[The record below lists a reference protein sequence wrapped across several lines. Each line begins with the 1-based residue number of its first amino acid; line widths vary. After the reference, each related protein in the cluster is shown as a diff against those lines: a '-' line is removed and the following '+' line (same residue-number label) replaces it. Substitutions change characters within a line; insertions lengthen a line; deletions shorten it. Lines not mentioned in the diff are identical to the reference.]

1 VTERRYCPPLPQD
14 EVGPPRKREYV
25 LIALVAILMAF
36 AHTKDYDP
44 AVVTE
49 AMANEVAPLVRP
61 EKWASVVSAAMRG
74 GQFVWVEP
82 HTGASIGVFCDA
94 EVLGKVGR

>member
-1 VTERRYCPPLPQD
+1 MTERRYCPPLPQD

-25 LIALVAILMAF
+25 WASLAAILMVA
-36 AHTKDYDP
+36 AQTADYP
-44 AVVTE
+44 AAVVTE
-49 AMANEVAPLVRP
+49 AMANELAPLVRP
-61 EKWASVVSAAMRG
+61 EKWASVVSAAMNG

>member
-1 VTERRYCPPLPQD
+1 MTERRYCPPLPQD

-25 LIALVAILMAF
+25 LIALVAILMVF
-36 AHTKDYDP
+36 AHTRDYDA

-49 AMANEVAPLVRP
+49 AMASNVAPFVRP
-61 EKWASVVSAAMRG
+61 EKWASVVSAAMNG